1 MAEEAAPDQWP
12 ELPVAAWEA
21 TRDTLHLWTQV
32 VGKVRVALEPMIN
45 HWWQAPLYVT
55 ARGLTT
61 GLMPHGVR
69 GVEMEFDFIR
79 HVLDVRTAEGTERQ
93 VRLEPRSVADFY
105 AETMARL
112 ADLDMPVEIN
122 PLPQEVMV
130 AIPFPDDEDHA
141 SYDADFAQRFW
152 RSLVQAHRVFTQFRS
167 RFLGKVSPV
176 HFFWGAFDLAVTRFS
191 GRTAPLHPGG
201 VPNCPDWV
209 QQEAYSHEV
218 SSCGYWPGGA
228 GEGFFYAYAYPEP
241 AGFRDW
247 PVEPTTGAYNA
258 ELGEF
263 LLPYEFVRTA
273 DDPDVSLLLFL
284 QTTYEAAAELARWN
298 RTNLEQSTSTT
309 TGRRPRSR

>member
-141 SYDADFAQRFW
+141 SYDADLPSGSGGHWCRPI
-152 RSLVQAHRVFTQFRS
+152 
-167 RFLGKVSPV
+167 GYSPS
-176 HFFWGAFDLAVTRFS
+176 S
-191 GRTAPLHPGG
+191 GRDSLGRSARFTSSG
-201 VPNCPDWV
+201 VP
-209 QQEAYSHEV
+209 
-218 SSCGYWPGGA
+218 
-228 GEGFFYAYAYPEP
+228 
-241 AGFRDW
+241 
-247 PVEPTTGAYNA
+247 
-258 ELGEF
+258 
-263 LLPYEFVRTA
+263 
-273 DDPDVSLLLFL
+273 
-284 QTTYEAAAELARWN
+284 
-298 RTNLEQSTSTT
+298 STW
-309 TGRRPRSR
+309 R